1 MNSLI
6 KDIKNLNKA
15 EGFMQL
21 NLIKGYSFTNKS
33 GEIANYFADR
43 DPNADFS
50 LTFNN
55 FVIKQP
61 EEKVEGI
68 RISSSSFWMHFIS
81 PESFELM
88 NDHFNKIANDVLG
101 ILEIEKIRRIG
112 WRNFFVY
119 EFPND
124 AERDNSLEKHTSTK
138 GLRLQEVLFASEVS
152 DIQLAIRLRKV
163 VKTDSA
169 AIPGLLIDVDAYRE
183 YKDGLPIA
191 EIPANLSDFKKMMRS
206 EEFLRM
212 LNILLDPNHG

>member
-68 RISSSSFWMHFIS
+68 
-81 PESFELM
+81 
-88 NDHFNKIANDVLG
+88 
-101 ILEIEKIRRIG
+101 
-112 WRNFFVY
+112 
-119 EFPND
+119 
-124 AERDNSLEKHTSTK
+124 
-138 GLRLQEVLFASEVS
+138 
-152 DIQLAIRLRKV
+152 
-163 VKTDSA
+163 
-169 AIPGLLIDVDAYRE
+169 E
-183 YKDGLPIA
+183 YP
-191 EIPANLSDFKKMMRS
+191 P
-206 EEFLRM
+206 EFLDAFSF
-212 LNILLDPNHG
+212 LQNPSS